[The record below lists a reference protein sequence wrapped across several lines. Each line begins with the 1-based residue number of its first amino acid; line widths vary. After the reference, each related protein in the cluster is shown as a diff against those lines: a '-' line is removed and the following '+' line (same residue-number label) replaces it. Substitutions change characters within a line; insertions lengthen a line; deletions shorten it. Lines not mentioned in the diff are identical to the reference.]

1 MKNIIQWYKSKV
13 IYVASKIKRNTME
26 LKEVQRQLVRT
37 ILKIHLQRRMENTEL
52 VYLKEINKVVEK
64 NPQNNN
70 KNHIHTKTTTT
81 NTNTYK

>member
-1 MKNIIQWYKSKV
+1 
-13 IYVASKIKRNTME
+13 ME

-64 NPQNNN
+64 KTQNNN
-70 KNHIHTKTTTT
+70 KNHIHTK
-81 NTNTYK
+81 NNNNKHQHL